1 MAYPGAKEGNQGAK
15 TPGEMRMSESKDEYL
30 LWPGVFDEALARVQ
44 PAPSYMEG
52 VQQVRQI
59 ACWANILRLG
69 DAQAICERWSA
80 SGVNAA
86 TADAGLIRSAL
97 RPQSLEKLSPFA
109 MAGAFLA
116 ASGVTAEIRAG
127 RFGSYQPTAADLAKR
142 EAQRREMEE
151 AHRVALEAT
160 NKERQKAAMQANQI
174 YNKASLDPALSPY
187 WQAKCSAAALP
198 LPLPDDVK
206 AANWRTFEK
215 GASAQGIYWNHSL
228 IIPLYCITEE
238 LKLGMRTI
246 EIICGRPNPETEL
259 SFMGAKRG
267 LKGAQRGGCFYPLDI
282 DKARHGSPLVICEGF
297 SSGMALSAAMGHA
310 LPVFCAMSCNN
321 FAAVIDELR
330 IVYQDCPIYIVG
342 DVGVGEE
349 IAQGIAEAN
358 TSRRPPVYA
367 VPLSRVLFEDGN
379 DPFDLLARH
388 GVDNSRA
395 LLRSLFREARQG
407 RDGTLSGPS
416 SSDAQY

>member
-1 MAYPGAKEGNQGAK
+1 
-15 TPGEMRMSESKDEYL
+15 MSESKDEYL
-30 LWPGVFDEALARVQ
+30 LWPGVFYEALARVM
-44 PAPSYMEG
+44 PAPSYMEW

-59 ACWANILRLG
+59 ACWASILRLN

-86 TADAGLIRSAL
+86 PADAGLIRAAL
-97 RPQSLEKLSPFA
+97 RPQSLEKLSPFS
-109 MAGAFLA
+109 MAGAFLRD
-116 ASGVTAEIRAG
+116 SGIIPEINAG

-142 EAQRREMEE
+142 EAQRREIEE

-215 GASAQGIYWNHSL
+215 GASSKGIYWNHSL
-228 IIPLYCITEE
+228 VIPLYCITDER
-238 LKLGMRTI
+238 KLGMRTI

-282 DKARHGSPLVICEGF
+282 DKARHSAPLVICEGF

-321 FAAVIDELR
+321 FSAVIDELR
-330 IVYQDCPIYIVG
+330 IVYSSCPIYIVG

-349 IAQGIAEAN
+349 IAQGIAAAN
-358 TSRRPPVYA
+358 TRRHPPVYA

-395 LLRSLFREARQG
+395 LLRSLFREAREG
-407 RDGTLSGPS
+407 RDGTLSGPI

>member
-1 MAYPGAKEGNQGAK
+1 
-15 TPGEMRMSESKDEYL
+15 MSESKDEFL
-30 LWPGVFDEALARVQ
+30 LWPGVFDEALARVL
-44 PAPSYMEG
+44 PAPSYMEW

-59 ACWANILRLG
+59 ACWANILRLS

-86 TADAGLIRSAL
+86 PADAGLIRAAL
-97 RPQSLEKLSPFA
+97 RPQSLEKLSPFS
-109 MAGAFLA
+109 MAGAFLRD
-116 ASGVTAEIRAG
+116 SGLIPEINAG
-127 RFGSYQPTAADLAKR
+127 RFGSYQPTTADLARR

-151 AHRVALEAT
+151 AHRVALEAD
-160 NKERQKAAMQANQI
+160 ERQRQIAIRQATQI

-187 WQAKCSAAALP
+187 WQGKCSAAALP

-215 GASAQGIYWNHSL
+215 GASSKGIYWNNSL
-228 IIPLYCITEE
+228 IIPLYCITDT
-238 LKLGMRTI
+238 LQLGMSTI
-246 EIICGRPNPETEL
+246 EIICGRPNPATEL
-259 SFMGAKRG
+259 SFTGAKRG
-267 LKGAQRGGCFYPLDI
+267 LKGAQRSGCFYPFDI

-297 SSGMALSAAMGHA
+297 TSGLALSLAMGSA

-330 IVYQDCPIYIVG
+330 IVYSHCPIYIVG

-349 IAQGIAEAN
+349 IAQGIAEAD
-358 TSRRPPVYA
+358 TRSHSPVYA
-367 VPLSRVLFEDGN
+367 VPLSRCLFEDGA

-388 GVDNSRA
+388 GVDNSRV
-395 LLRSLFREARQG
+395 LLRSLFREARIG
-407 RDGTLSGPS
+407 RDGTLSGPI
-416 SSDAQY
+416 SSDASHNI

>member
-1 MAYPGAKEGNQGAK
+1 
-15 TPGEMRMSESKDEYL
+15 MSESSKDEYL
-30 LWPGVFDEALARVQ
+30 LWPGVFDEALARVS
-44 PAPSYMEG
+44 PAPDYLG
-52 VQQVRQI
+52 WAQQVRQI
-59 ACWANILRLG
+59 ACWANILRLN

-86 TADAGLIRSAL
+86 PADAGLIRAAL
-97 RPQSLEKLSPFA
+97 RPQSLEKLSPFS
-109 MAGAFLA
+109 MAGAFLRD
-116 ASGVTAEIRAG
+116 SGIIPEINAG
-127 RFGSYQPTAADLAKR
+127 RFGSYQPTAADLARR

-151 AHRVALEAT
+151 AHRVALEAD
-160 NKERQKAAMQANQI
+160 ERQRQIAIRQATQI

-187 WQAKCSAAALP
+187 WQGKCSAAALP

-215 GASAQGIYWNHSL
+215 GASSKGIYWNHSL
-228 IIPLYCITEE
+228 IVPLYRVDDE
-238 LKLGMRTI
+238 LQLGMSTI
-246 EIICGRPNPETEL
+246 EIICGRPNPATEL
-259 SFMGAKRG
+259 SFTGAKRG
-267 LKGAQRGGCFYPLDI
+267 LKGAQRGGCFYPFNI
-282 DKARHGSPLVICEGF
+282 DKARHGEPIVLCEGF
-297 SSGMALSAAMGHA
+297 TSGMALSLAMGDA

-330 IVYQDCPIYIVG
+330 IVYSSCPIYVVG
-342 DVGVGEE
+342 DVGIGEQ
-349 IAQGIAEAN
+349 IAQGIAAAN
-358 TSRRPPVYA
+358 TRRHPPVYA

-395 LLRSLFREARQG
+395 LLDSLFREARAS

-416 SSDAQY
+416 SSDASHNI

>member
-1 MAYPGAKEGNQGAK
+1 
-15 TPGEMRMSESKDEYL
+15 
-30 LWPGVFDEALARVQ
+30 
-44 PAPSYMEG
+44 
-52 VQQVRQI
+52 
-59 ACWANILRLG
+59 
-69 DAQAICERWSA
+69 
-80 SGVNAA
+80 
-86 TADAGLIRSAL
+86 
-97 RPQSLEKLSPFA
+97 
-109 MAGAFLA
+109 
-116 ASGVTAEIRAG
+116 
-127 RFGSYQPTAADLAKR
+127 
-142 EAQRREMEE
+142 MEE
-151 AHRVALEAT
+151 AHRVALEAD
-160 NKERQKAAMQANQI
+160 ERQRQIAVRQATQI

-187 WQAKCSAAALP
+187 WQGKCSAAALP

-395 LLRSLFREARQG
+395 LLRSLFRESRQG

>member
-1 MAYPGAKEGNQGAK
+1 
-15 TPGEMRMSESKDEYL
+15 MSESKDEYL

-44 PAPSYMEG
+44 PAPSYMEW

-215 GASAQGIYWNHSL
+215 GASSKGIFWNHSL
-228 IIPLYCITEE
+228 IIPLYRVDDE
-238 LKLGMRTI
+238 LQLGMSTI
-246 EIICGRPNPETEL
+246 EIICGRPNPATEL
-259 SFMGAKRG
+259 SFTGAKRG
-267 LKGAQRGGCFYPLDI
+267 LKGAQRGGSFYPFNI
-282 DKARHGSPLVICEGF
+282 DKARHGSPLFICEGF
-297 SSGMALSAAMGHA
+297 TSGLALSLAMGGA

-330 IVYQDCPIYIVG
+330 IVYDHSPIYIVG

-349 IAQGIAEAN
+349 IAQSIAEAN
-358 TSRRPPVYA
+358 TRRYPPVYS
-367 VPLSRVLFEDGN
+367 VPLSRCLFEDGN

-395 LLRSLFREARQG
+395 LLRSLFREARQS

-416 SSDAQY
+416 SSDASHNI